1 MPTYDFECPS
11 CGNKVE
17 LIQRVK
23 DPCPP
28 CSCGVG
34 DMKKLIGRTSF
45 VLRGEGW
52 ARDLYTKR
60 PVKNK

>member
-1 MPTYDFECPS
+1 MPTYDFECAF

-28 CSCGVG
+28 CSCGAG
-34 DMKKLIGRTSF
+34 DMKKLISRTSF
-45 VLRGEGW
+45 VLKGDGW
-52 ARDLYTKR
+52 FRDGYVKR
-60 PVKNK
+60 PTKNK